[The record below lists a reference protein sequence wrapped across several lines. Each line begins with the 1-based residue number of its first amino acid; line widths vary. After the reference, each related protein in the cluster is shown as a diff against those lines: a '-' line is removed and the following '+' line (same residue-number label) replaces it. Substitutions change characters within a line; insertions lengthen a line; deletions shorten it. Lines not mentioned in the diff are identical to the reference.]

1 MQVASEQ
8 IVPMRVLGQRLRSRA
23 RELGLTNAEVARR
36 AGLSERRYGFYVT
49 GDHEPD
55 LSTLLRICKVLA
67 TTPNILLGFSE
78 DGKEGSNRAALV
90 ERLRTASRALSE
102 HDLQSLVVQAEALAM
117 YRSRPK

>member
-1 MQVASEQ
+1 
-8 IVPMRVLGQRLRSRA
+8 MRVLGQRLRSRA
-23 RELGLTNAEVARR
+23 RELGFTNAEVARR

-78 DGKEGSNRAALV
+78 DGKEGSNRAALI

-102 HDLQSLVVQAEALAM
+102 HDLQTLVIQAEALM
-117 YRSRPK
+117 THRGRQK

>member
-1 MQVASEQ
+1 
-8 IVPMRVLGQRLRSRA
+8 MRVLGQRLRSRA
-23 RELGLTNAEVARR
+23 RDLGLSNAEVARR

-67 TTPNILLGFSE
+67 TTPNILLGFAE
-78 DGKEGSNRAALV
+78 DGKEGSNRAGLV

-102 HDLQSLVVQAEALAM
+102 HDLQTLVVQAEALVT
-117 YRSRPK
+117 YRGRPK